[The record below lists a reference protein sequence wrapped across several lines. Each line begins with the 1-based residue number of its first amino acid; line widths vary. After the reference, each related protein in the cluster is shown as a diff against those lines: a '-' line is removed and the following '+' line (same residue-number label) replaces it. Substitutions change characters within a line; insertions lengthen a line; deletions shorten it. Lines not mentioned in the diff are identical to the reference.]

1 LARRVTNTS
10 ALNFG
15 TFGAAATINR
25 VRQQKAAADSIIF
38 DLASAVAVAIN
49 EQFEIAAGGYQA
61 DYKNGTDG
69 NDGHISAMVDAFY
82 GNSTDGFESFTLDL
96 ISGAAATAPITV
108 SGYSAQTWNAF
119 TFSTV
124 PD

>member
-1 LARRVTNTS
+1 MARRITNTNS
-10 ALNFG
+10 LNFG
-15 TFGAAATINR
+15 TFSAAATINR
-25 VRQQKAAADSIIF
+25 VRQQKTSADSIIF
-38 DLASAVAVAIN
+38 DLASAVAVGVN
-49 EQFEIAAGGYQA
+49 EQFELSAGAYQL

-108 SGYSAQTWNAF
+108 SGYAAQTFNNF

-124 PD
+124 AD